1 MIHKI
6 SKWAVVLMGALTLLG
21 MAKLRATGFEL
32 ISKMVGEGVY
42 NYFGASVASAGDVNG
57 DGYDDVIIGA
67 YGYSDH
73 GSGAAYIFFGG
84 PSMDTLYDVKMVGES
99 WGMGL
104 GEVVA
109 PAGDVNDDG
118 YDDVLVSG
126 HYYHGGP
133 HGTDSNAVIIYIYF
147 GGQNMDSL
155 PDVRIVTEDVEDDIG
170 YYPMPTAASAG
181 DVNGDGYDDVIVGVP
196 WHRIWSHPSVG
207 AAQIYFGGPSMDSLY
222 DVRLLG
228 EVTYGRFGFT
238 VASAGDVNGDGYDD
252 VIVSEIP
259 MLYGGYP
266 DTGRVYLFYGGFP
279 MDETYDVK
287 MVGED
292 ANEWFGLSLASAGD
306 VNGDGYDDVIV
317 GAFAYDDSAKTNTGA
332 ARIYFGGA
340 SMDSIFDVILKGEGA
355 DDHFGI
361 SVAPAGDVNGDGYDD
376 VAVGAESFDT
386 AGATGLGA
394 AYIYLGGS
402 TFDTTYCARIVGEEQ
417 DNHLGGSVSSAG
429 DVDGDGHDDIIVGAA
444 TYDLTPYGSEG
455 AAYVYRLN
463 STLIGENPQFGGR
476 MQLNVIP
483 NITRDQLQLNFYI
496 SEKNKYSKHVK
507 VDIVD
512 ATGRVKLSIYSGTL
526 SSGFYKKKVDLNG
539 IPDGVYFSVL
549 RINGTYI
556 ASKKFQIV
564 R

>member
-6 SKWAVVLMGALTLLG
+6 CRWAVVMGVLAFLG
-21 MAKLRATGFEL
+21 VAELQATELEL

-67 YGYSDH
+67 YGYSGLD
-73 GSGAAYIFFGG
+73 SGAAYIFFGG
-84 PSMDTLYDVKMVGES
+84 PSMDTIYDFKIVGRR
-99 WGMGL
+99 GMGL

-109 PAGDVNDDG
+109 SAGDVNGDG

-133 HGTDSNAVIIYIYF
+133 NGNDSNAVIIYVYF
-147 GGQNMDSL
+147 GGQNMDTL
-155 PDVRIVTEDVEDDIG
+155 PDVRIVTEDVEDGIG

-181 DVNGDGYDDVIVGVP
+181 DVNGDGYDDIIVGIP
-196 WHRIWSHPSVG
+196 WHRVWSHPSVG
-207 AAQIYFGGPSMDSLY
+207 AAHIYFGGPSMDSLC
-222 DVRLLG
+222 DVRLFG

-259 MLYGGYP
+259 MLYGGYS

-287 MVGED
+287 MVGKD

-317 GAFAYDDSAKTNTGA
+317 GAFAYLDSAMVGRGA

-340 SMDSIFDVILKGEGA
+340 SMDSIFDVILTGEGVN
-355 DDHFGI
+355 DHFGI
-361 SVAPAGDVNGDGYDD
+361 SVASAGDLNDDGYDD
-376 VAVGAESFDT
+376 IIIGAESFDT
-386 AGATGLGA
+386 IGASGLGA
-394 AYIYLGGS
+394 AYIYLGGP
-402 TFDTTYCARIVGEEQ
+402 TLDTLYYARIVGENE
-417 DNHLGGSVSSAG
+417 DNHLGGAVSSAG
-429 DVDGDGHDDIIVGAA
+429 DVDGDGSDDVIVGAS

-463 STLIGENPQFGGR
+463 ASLVSENPHLDGGFH
-476 MQLNVIP
+476 LSVLP
-483 NITRDQLQLNFYI
+483 NITRNRLNLYI
-496 SEKNKYSKHVK
+496 RGENENSKRVR
-507 VDIVD
+507 VDIMD
-512 ATGRVKLSIYSGTL
+512 ATGRIKLNVYDGTL
-526 SSGFYKKKVDLNG
+526 SRGFYEGNVDLSG
-539 IPDGVYFSVL
+539 IPSGVYFAVL

-556 ASKKFQIV
+556 ASRKFQIV